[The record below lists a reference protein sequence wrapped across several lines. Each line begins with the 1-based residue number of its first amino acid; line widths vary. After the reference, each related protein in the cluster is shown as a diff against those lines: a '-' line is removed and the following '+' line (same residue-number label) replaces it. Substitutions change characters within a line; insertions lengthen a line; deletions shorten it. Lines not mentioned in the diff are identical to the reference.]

1 LNKRFLISKLNLI
14 TQFSEKMDHASNN
27 IKYVFVGKIEQ
38 SQTLAEVYIKKKD
51 EKVHEECKKI
61 FQGVAKLS
69 ENSYEQRNKIGSG
82 DNVYFFI
89 VKTTD
94 EGPMFFF
101 LEAKNSYPDRQAF
114 HFIDE
119 LVSERIISASKSEH
133 IMKDE
138 IKRMI
143 EKYQF
148 TSEPLDNVISDV
160 NDIKV
165 EVNRSIQSQLKNL
178 QDVNEL
184 KGKSEN
190 IKLGAEIYK
199 KDARDLERLTCMQN
213 WKWRIIIFLVF
224 CLLVLVIVIPI
235 VLTKKEDSSSSG
247 SNTPGSGT
255 VTPVNVNNS
264 TTPTS

>member
-1 LNKRFLISKLNLI
+1 
-14 TQFSEKMDHASNN
+14 MDRSSNN
-27 IKYVFVGKIEQ
+27 IKYIFVGKIEE
-38 SQTLAEVYIKKKD
+38 SKTLAEVYIKKKD
-51 EKVHEECKKI
+51 EKAHEECKKI
-61 FQGVAKLS
+61 FQGVSKLS
-69 ENSYEQRNKIGSG
+69 ESSYEQRNKIGSG

-89 VKTTD
+89 VKKTD
-94 EGPMFFF
+94 DGPMFFL
-101 LEAKNSYPDRQAF
+101 LEAKNTYPDRQAF
-114 HFIDE
+114 QLIDE
-119 LVSERIISASKSEH
+119 LVSEKVISTNKSEH
-133 IMKDE
+133 TIKDE

-184 KGKSEN
+184 KGKSDN
-190 IKLGAEIYK
+190 IKLGSEIYK

-213 WKWRIIIFLVF
+213 WKWRIIIFLVI
-224 CLLVLVIVIPI
+224 CLLVLIIVIPI
-235 VLTKKEDSSSSG
+235 VLTKKDDSSSS
-247 SNTPGSGT
+247 NTGTGT

-264 TTPTS
+264 TNPTN